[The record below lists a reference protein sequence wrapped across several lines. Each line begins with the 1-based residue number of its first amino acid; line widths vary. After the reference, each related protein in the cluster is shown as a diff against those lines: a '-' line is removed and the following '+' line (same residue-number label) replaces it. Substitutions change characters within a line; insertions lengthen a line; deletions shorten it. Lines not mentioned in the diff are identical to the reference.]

1 MHSSLT
7 LWFQVTPDYTLKGW
21 LFSKLELHFCK
32 GYFVNTLSCFS
43 SDGSRHRYYPSAHH
57 CCLLNKV
64 ICVCMYI
71 YTYIP
76 TYMHIFIHTQSA
88 LRRSTLG
95 IQPTA
100 VWKYS
105 EKKISESFKKRWN
118 LLHTIDY
125 LHCIYVVLGVIE
137 YSRHA
142 LQYTGWCALGTCK
155 YYAFVYGIQVILD
168 FVITWFLEPIPV
180 HVKGLLYIQ
189 RCPCFWKSLLY
200 TTLLLWK
207 TYITTCFHNWKKSK
221 RISTFTKKKGEHQK

>member
-1 MHSSLT
+1 MGADT
-7 LWFQVTPDYTLKGW
+7 V
-21 LFSKLELHFCK
+21 
-32 GYFVNTLSCFS
+32 
-43 SDGSRHRYYPSAHH
+43 RYYPYCHH

-71 YTYIP
+71 YTRTHAHIYI
-76 TYMHIFIHTQSA
+76 YLYIHNQPSA
-88 LRRSTLG
+88 GPTLG

-105 EKKISESFKKRWN
+105 EKKKFPESFKKQLEFTAHWR
-118 LLHTIDY
+118 LFTLH
-125 LHCIYVVLGVIE
+125 LCCIRCYK

-155 YYAFVYGIQVILD
+155 YYAFCIQDSSIPR
-168 FVITWFLEPIPV
+168 FCYPHGSWNQSPV

-189 RCPCFWKSLLY
+189 RCPLLLKSLLY

-207 TYITTCFHNWKKSK
+207 TYITTCFHNRKKSK
-221 RISTFTKKKGEHQK
+221 EDFHFYKKKVNIKNSF